1 MRAEIKQRV
10 EMIRKGDVPEGYKQ
24 TKVGIIPVEWEVGK
38 IKDFGKVITGSTPP
52 TKDSSY
58 YNGDFPWVTPTD
70 INGEK
75 YIESTLKQLTKKG
88 LEKSRVLPKNSV
100 LVTCIASIGKNCILK
115 TKGSCNQQINAI
127 VVNLKNNFEFLYY
140 MISHN
145 TDKMKVFAGQTA
157 TQIINKT
164 TFEKFTIASPQL
176 NEQTAIA
183 NILSTADKAIETT
196 ETLITLKEQKK
207 KWLMQ
212 NLLTGKVRLPEYDN
226 CPVPAQ
232 ERIRMINER
241 KVPEGY
247 KQTKVGIIPGDW
259 EIVKVSDIAKL
270 GRGRVISTKEI
281 NRAIQKKYPVYSS
294 QTSNN
299 GIMGYIDTY
308 DFEGNY
314 ITWTTD
320 GANAGKVFNRSGR
333 FNCTNVCGTIS
344 LKKGHYKY
352 ISSIL
357 DENTKHYVSRN
368 LANPK
373 LMNNTMKSIILSF
386 PPLPEQ
392 TAIANI
398 LTTADKEI
406 DLLNQKLDSL
416 KQKKKALM
424 QLLLTGI
431 VRTTGLNL
439 SSETEEE
446 GVAYAGK

>member
-1 MRAEIKQRV
+1 
-10 EMIRKGDVPEGYKQ
+10 MIRRGDVPEGYKQ
-24 TKVGIIPVEWEVGK
+24 TKVGIIPGEWEV
-38 IKDFGKVITGSTPP
+38 
-52 TKDSSY
+52 
-58 YNGDFPWVTPTD
+58 
-70 INGEK
+70 
-75 YIESTLKQLTKKG
+75 
-88 LEKSRVLPKNSV
+88 
-100 LVTCIASIGKNCILK
+100 
-115 TKGSCNQQINAI
+115 
-127 VVNLKNNFEFLYY
+127 
-140 MISHN
+140 
-145 TDKMKVFAGQTA
+145 
-157 TQIINKT
+157 
-164 TFEKFTIASPQL
+164 
-176 NEQTAIA
+176 
-183 NILSTADKAIETT
+183 
-196 ETLITLKEQKK
+196 
-207 KWLMQ
+207 
-212 NLLTGKVRLPEYDN
+212 
-226 CPVPAQ
+226 
-232 ERIRMINER
+232 
-241 KVPEGY
+241 
-247 KQTKVGIIPGDW
+247 
-259 EIVKVSDIAKL
+259 VKVSDIAKL

-392 TAIANI
+392 TTIAQILSTADKAIETTETLITLKQQKKKWLMQNLLTGKVRLPEYDNCPVPVQERIRLINDGMVPEGYKQTKVGIIPVEWEEMQLKKHGETYSGLSGKNKEDFGSGKPYIPYKNIFLNSKIDEEYLDYVRLSESEKQHKVKYGDVFFTTSSEIPEETGLSSVLLDNIQSECYLNSFCFGYRLHNFKSLSPHFLRFFLRGEQFRRSIIRLAQGSTRFNISKKFILNLFVFVPSITEQTAIANV
-398 LTTADKEI
+398 LSTADKEI
-406 DLLNQKLDSL
+406 DLLKQKLDTL
-416 KQKKKALM
+416 KQQKKALM

-431 VRTTGLNL
+431 VRTTGLKTN
-439 SSETEEE
+439 
-446 GVAYAGK
+446 